1 MEAKV
6 NYAIVG
12 GFVLLL
18 GMALIGGVLWLSSGG
33 AYRKAFDTYHVYMN
47 ESVSG
52 LSLDAPVRYR
62 GVEIGRVRKIA
73 LAPQDI
79 EQVQLTLDIERGT
92 PVKVDTI
99 AVLRVQGLT
108 GIGFVELSGGRR
120 DSAPLQAQRGESYP
134 VIRSGPSLMVRLD
147 ATLTALLA
155 NLNRTS
161 ESINAVMDGDNRL
174 AFKHAL
180 ADIEALTRTIAARSG
195 TIDAGLVNAARAL
208 EDAVRVT
215 ARMTTDMP
223 RVIERVQRSAEI
235 FDRMSNEVE
244 RAGANATQFLD
255 ATRGEARRFAA
266 EALPEVRSLM
276 AEMRELAGSLK
287 RVADQLEQNPSVL
300 LFGKPA
306 QKRGP
311 GE

>member
-120 DSAPLQAQRGESYP
+120 DSAPLQAQRDEPYP

-147 ATLTALLA
+147 ATLSALLA

-174 AFKHAL
+174 AFKRAL

-195 TIDAGLVNAARAL
+195 TIDAGLVNASRAL
-208 EDAVRVT
+208 EDAVRIT
-215 ARMTTDMP
+215 AEMP

-255 ATRGEARRFAA
+255 ATRGEARQFAA

-287 RVADQLEQNPSVL
+287 RVAEQLEQNPSVL